1 MVTTK
6 HKLTVNIQNI
16 NHSTIHII
24 KRIQERKKGEKKES
38 TKKLEN
44 KQNGKI
50 ASQYLLIITLN
61 VHVLNPSFKKHR
73 VTEWTRPDYMLSM
86 RGSLQL

>member
-24 KRIQERKKGEKKES
+24 KRTQERKKGKKEI
-38 TKKLEN
+38 TKQLEN
-44 KQNGKI
+44 N
-50 ASQYLLIITLN
+50 
-61 VHVLNPSFKKHR
+61 
-73 VTEWTRPDYMLSM
+73 
-86 RGSLQL
+86 

>member
-24 KRIQERKKGEKKES
+24 KRTREEERKKEQMG
-38 TKKLEN
+38 TKK
-44 KQNGKI
+44 QIPNGVGRI
-50 ASQYLLIITLN
+50 PTRDNIILN
-61 VHVLNPSFKKHR
+61 
-73 VTEWTRPDYMLSM
+73 T
-86 RGSLQL
+86 